1 MKKIFIIVFLS
12 LLCGRASTAIAQVG
26 IKTNLLGWTT
36 ASPNLSLEWGIG
48 KKATL
53 NISGSFNPFRFSDG
67 KQRKYWLV
75 QPEYRYW
82 FCEKFNGHF
91 LGFHVLGGEYN
102 LAKVRMPFGLY
113 KGLRDTRYQGWGI
126 GGGIAYGYQW
136 LLSKH
141 WGLEATIGVGYI
153 YSEYD
158 RFPCTNCGKKIESA
172 TKHYFG
178 PTKAAISLIYL
189 L

>member
-36 ASPNLSLEWGIG
+36 ASPNLSWEWGIG

>member
-48 KKATL
+48 KKSTL

-91 LGFHVLGGEYN
+91 LGFHVLGGE
-102 LAKVRMPFGLY
+102 
-113 KGLRDTRYQGWGI
+113 
-126 GGGIAYGYQW
+126 
-136 LLSKH
+136 
-141 WGLEATIGVGYI
+141 
-153 YSEYD
+153 
-158 RFPCTNCGKKIESA
+158 
-172 TKHYFG
+172 
-178 PTKAAISLIYL
+178 
-189 L
+189 